1 MSDPKYVVI
10 TAANCVAANRSAA
23 LDNMGG
29 FAQDLHNGTD
39 VMAIRY
45 GIVQSGLNPGAL
57 VFVQMYESLSGPC
70 DGLEGLCGQR

>member
-1 MSDPKYVVI
+1 MI

-45 GIVQSGLNPGAL
+45 GIVQSGLNSGAL
-57 VFVQMYESLSGPC
+57 VFVQMYESLSG
-70 DGLEGLCGQR
+70 L

>member
-10 TAANCVAANRSAA
+10 TAANCAAANRAAA

-29 FAQDLHNGTD
+29 FAQDLHGGTD

-45 GIVQSGLNPGAL
+45 GVVLSGLNPGGLFLYRCMKACL
-57 VFVQMYESLSGPC
+57 V
-70 DGLEGLCGQR
+70 

>member
-10 TAANCVAANRSAA
+10 TAANRVAANRSAA

-45 GIVQSGLNPGAL
+45 GIVQSDLNPGA
-57 VFVQMYESLSGPC
+57 
-70 DGLEGLCGQR
+70 

>member
-23 LDNMGG
+23 LENMGD

-45 GIVQSGLNPGAL
+45 GIVPWQRVKLIQ
-57 VFVQMYESLSGPC
+57 VK
-70 DGLEGLCGQR
+70 LE